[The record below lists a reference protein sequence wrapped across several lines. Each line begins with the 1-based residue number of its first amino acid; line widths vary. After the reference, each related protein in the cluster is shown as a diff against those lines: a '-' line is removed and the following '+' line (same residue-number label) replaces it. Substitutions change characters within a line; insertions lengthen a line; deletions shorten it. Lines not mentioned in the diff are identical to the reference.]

1 MKKITKRIWTVYPGE
16 KKSAEQFTR
25 TLRLCGYHKRMEISQ
40 SAYLETTER
49 EEVNLRRR
57 KETSYKGFQVKHKE
71 FSENYFYTLG

>member
-1 MKKITKRIWTVYPGE
+1 
-16 KKSAEQFTR
+16 
-25 TLRLCGYHKRMEISQ
+25 MEISQ
-40 SAYLETTER
+40 SAYLETTEQ